1 MHQLPTGRVVA
12 PRLAYSYTHM
22 HACTERAVSE
32 QWLPPAWQHLCM
44 HPCLCPPLVR
54 HAPCRCMTGARCRSP
69 SPMRFSRA
77 RARRAGRAFEAQQ
90 KQQRRE
96 AVRSACKELPVE
108 VRDAL
113 RAVRVRVSED
123 KLPLLSL
130 LQAEPFQMQSS
141 HLTFQEYFT
150 AVQICTGRA
159 LPSSSPP
166 PWRWEAWWLNTLRL
180 GAEMGEGFGRGLKV
194 AAGEPGDT
202 LNLKGRTGGHIC
214 QRRSS
219 PPPSSCMHAHICIHA
234 GRIGGHLPTA
244 LLAVSQLMR
253 GLVSINLSSNALTPT
268 HGLAI
273 AEGVRTSACL
283 ESLLL
288 ASNQL
293 CGVCFDNGRFS
304 GEYDASGIQAI
315 AQALHASGSLTRLDL
330 SQNSLGVSYVNGK
343 RAASMEGISVVAQAV
358 GSSTSLTEVNV
369 SYNSIGPMGGKV
381 IADAVAS
388 SKTLSQ
394 LDISGNL
401 IGLKGGRAICDALE
415 TNPSFTFAD
424 LRFNSLDEATKQEI
438 ANAVSLRSDLR
449 VDM

>member
-1 MHQLPTGRVVA
+1 M
-12 PRLAYSYTHM
+12 
-22 HACTERAVSE
+22 
-32 QWLPPAWQHLCM
+32 
-44 HPCLCPPLVR
+44 
-54 HAPCRCMTGARCRSP
+54 
-69 SPMRFSRA
+69 F
-77 RARRAGRAFEAQQ
+77 RAGRAFEAQQ

-123 KLPLLSL
+123 KLPLLSQ
-130 LQAEPFQMQSS
+130 LQVEPFQMQSS
-141 HLTFQEYFT
+141 HLSFQEYFT

-159 LPSSSPP
+159 LPSSAAP

-180 GAEMGEGFGRGLKV
+180 GAEMGECFGRGLKV
-194 AAGEPGDT
+194 AAGEQGDS
-202 LNLKGRTGGHIC
+202 LNLKGRV
-214 QRRSS
+214 
-219 PPPSSCMHAHICIHA
+219 
-234 GRIGGHLPTA
+234 GGHLPTA

-343 RAASMEGISVVAQAV
+343 RAASMEGVSVIAQAV
-358 GSSTSLTEVNV
+358 GSSSSLTEVNV

-388 SKTLSQ
+388 SKTLTQ

-424 LRFNSLDEATKQEI
+424 LRFNSLDEAIKQEI
-438 ANAVSLRSDLR
+438 ANAVSLRADLR